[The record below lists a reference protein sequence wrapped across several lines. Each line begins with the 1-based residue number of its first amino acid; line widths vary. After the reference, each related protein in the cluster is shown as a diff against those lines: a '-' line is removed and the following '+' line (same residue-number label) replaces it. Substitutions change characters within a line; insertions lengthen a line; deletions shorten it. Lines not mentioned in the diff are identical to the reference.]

1 MSTEPTSPA
10 APCFHAVVLAAGA
23 GTRFGGGKL
32 RADWNGRPLICA
44 AVSAACAS
52 PAESVT
58 LVTGADPEVA
68 EAARCGCERPMV
80 VVQAMDWADGLAAS
94 LKAGFSSAPAQAKG
108 VFVFLGDMPR
118 VPHDLAG
125 RLAEALTGGASAAAP
140 VRDGVRGHPVL
151 VGPALMP
158 AVAHLEGDKG
168 LGDLLDTLGGALALV
183 EVDDDG
189 VLFDVDT
196 RDSLGG

>member
-1 MSTEPTSPA
+1 MSNEPTSPT

-68 EAARCGCERPMV
+68 EAARCGCHIPLV
-80 VVQAMDWADGLAAS
+80 VVQAMDWSDGLAAS
-94 LKAGFSSAPAQAKG
+94 LKAGFSSAPANAKG

-118 VPHDLAG
+118 VPHELAG
-125 RLAEALTGGASAAAP
+125 KLAEALTGGASAAAP
-140 VRDGVRGHPVL
+140 VHGGRRGHPVL

-158 AVAHLEGDKG
+158 AVARLEGDKG
-168 LGDLLDTLGGALALV
+168 LGDLLDTLGTQLALV
-183 EVDDDG
+183 ETADAG

-196 RDSLGG
+196 PDALAG